1 MGRRPNRP
9 NCLITWGQVYPG
21 HPSLETASASTRS
34 HQGNPATMADHG
46 DVAQGGIHVD
56 ADADEDVERMSDND
70 QDPTSLPENDAIS
83 VATGPLEDLVD
94 IVCQPVFL
102 FACRS

>member
-1 MGRRPNRP
+1 MGRRLNRP
-9 NCLITWGQVYPG
+9 NRLITWGQVYPG

-34 HQGNPATMADHG
+34 HQGNPATVPDHS
-46 DVAQGGIHVD
+46 DVAQGGIHV
-56 ADADEDVERMSDND
+56 DADEDVERMSDND

-83 VATGPLEDLVD
+83 VVTGPLEHLVD

-102 FACRS
+102 FACWS